1 MLVQAIALIGF
12 LAGGG
17 VITPQLGTFDLGGF
31 VYFSMFDSNKTETI
45 KNPLSSL
52 GISARFGYSFLDE
65 LFSYVFVGVRNM
77 PPIDYFPTLNQFGVG
92 AKISFLSKERDVN
105 INLDSH
111 IEISPFLRDTKKVF
125 PNNIFWQITPT
136 MSFRT
141 QFYLV
146 YVGVG
151 YKDFMIKMQN
161 GEILRSRK
169 ESNFFVVVGGDY
181 YLNPQTY
188 LTLELHSFG
197 QSFITGGISHRF

>member
-1 MLVQAIALIGF
+1 MLGQAIALIGF

-17 VITPQLGTFDLGGF
+17 VITPRLGTFDLGGF

-92 AKISFLSKERDVN
+92 TKISFLSKERDVN

>member
-1 MLVQAIALIGF
+1 MFCQVIALIGF

-17 VITPQLGTFDLGGF
+17 VITPQIGTFDLGGF

-45 KNPLSSL
+45 KNPISSL

-77 PPIDYFPTLNQFGVG
+77 PPIDYIPTLNQFGLG

-111 IEISPFLRDTKKVF
+111 MEISPFLKDTKKVF
-125 PNNIFWQITPT
+125 PNNVFWQITPT

-151 YKDFMIKMQN
+151 YKDFMIKLEN
-161 GEILRSRK
+161 GEVLKSRN
-169 ESNFFVVVGGDY
+169 ESKFFVVVGGDY

>member
-1 MLVQAIALIGF
+1 MLGKVIALIGF

-31 VYFSMFDSNKTETI
+31 VYFSMFDSNKTEKI
-45 KNPLSSL
+45 KNPISSL

-65 LFSYVFVGVRNM
+65 LFSYIFVGVKNM
-77 PPIDYFPTLNQFGVG
+77 PPIDYLPTLNQFGVG

-111 IEISPFLRDTKKVF
+111 LEISPFLKDTKKVF
-125 PNNIFWQITPT
+125 PNNVFWQITPT

-151 YKDFMIKMQN
+151 YKDFMIKLEN
-161 GEILRSRK
+161 GEVLKSRN
-169 ESNFFVVVGGDY
+169 ESKFFVVVGGDY